1 MCRRTE
7 NLRKDNFFNFIF
19 DFGYPKSRI
28 SATELFNLR
37 KIAVRVG
44 GHGGTWCDFEW
55 KYRNCEKVHHAD
67 LVAQNAKCRL
77 LHSHLGFTLQ
87 LGSINDKPLH
97 SVLFLM
103 YISENKKYIKTQ
115 QYFLYFDVKY
125 KPPASSTF
133 SKCSD
138 ENQGIVIFSWSY
150 MQKRMP
156 FSLLSKPHLKLNT
169 KKQPQIF
176 KLWKKKKLTFFI
188 QFI

>member
-1 MCRRTE
+1 
-7 NLRKDNFFNFIF
+7 
-19 DFGYPKSRI
+19 
-28 SATELFNLR
+28 
-37 KIAVRVG
+37 
-44 GHGGTWCDFEW
+44 
-55 KYRNCEKVHHAD
+55 
-67 LVAQNAKCRL
+67 
-77 LHSHLGFTLQ
+77 
-87 LGSINDKPLH
+87 
-97 SVLFLM
+97 M
-103 YISENKKYIKTQ
+103 YISENKEIYKHLPLQ
-115 QYFLYFDVKY
+115 FQNFMEYFLYFDVKY